1 MSVVAYLALGSNL
14 GRREYYLE
22 AAKGQ
27 LLDDA
32 GIYSIRMSRVYETD
46 PVGSS
51 DAPASGGQYLNAVA
65 EVVTDMKAM
74 DLLKLCL
81 EVEAGLGRV
90 RGRRNE
96 ARPID
101 LDLLLYGDAVLESAA
116 TVDDPELVVPH
127 PRMLERTFVLEPLME
142 LAAEVTHPVTGLTI
156 REHWSSVRSEGR

>member
-1 MSVVAYLALGSNL
+1 M
-14 GRREYYLE
+14 
-22 AAKGQ
+22 
-27 LLDDA
+27 
-32 GIYSIRMSRVYETD
+32 
-46 PVGSS
+46 
-51 DAPASGGQYLNAVA
+51 
-65 EVVTDMKAM
+65 
-74 DLLKLCL
+74 CL

>member
-14 GRREYYLE
+14 GRREHYLE

-32 GIYSIRMSRVYETD
+32 GIHSIRMSRVYETD

-65 EVVTDMKAM
+65 EVVTDMEAM

-81 EVEAGLGRV
+81 EVEARLGRV

-142 LAAEVTHPVTGLTI
+142 LAAVVIHPVTGLTI
-156 REHWSSVRSEGR
+156 REHWSSVSSEGR